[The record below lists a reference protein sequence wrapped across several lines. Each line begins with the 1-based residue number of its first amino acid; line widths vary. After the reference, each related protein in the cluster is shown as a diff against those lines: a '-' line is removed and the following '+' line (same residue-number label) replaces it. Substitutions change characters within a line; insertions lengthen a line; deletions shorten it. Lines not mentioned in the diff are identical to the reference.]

1 MKKPALLQPV
11 LLVLS
16 LLLISSLYGNFS
28 SAYAQESFILLRPK
42 PDMVIT
48 EVEGENYVFIERHSS
63 SYLDDRPINRTY
75 YGTLVGELAEEVDRR
90 ETLYQLCRKVF
101 EDRCLPI
108 LEETVG
114 LKYWDCYSGTDED
127 PPAIYIGLYKPTEE
141 QMRAIVDMWD
151 EMVWSEV
158 VDWLGEAWGEEEV
171 EKRRLVVK
179 FYEAFS
185 HLGMMQKV
193 NKTLE
198 LLERNLPDELKHL
211 NGLELSYGW
220 APAPA
225 WVVVQV
231 VYGNAT
237 DHVSRELAITVV
249 KAVREFI
256 GYDIP
261 IALEFFKKIRLETD
275 LLVRPPY
282 EEPHLR
288 ANIVIAVVIAAPS
301 LITITLLSKRKR
313 IKMRLKRRSS
323 KRKRREVS

>member
-1 MKKPALLQPV
+1 MLTIYDVWGVLEMKKPAPLQPP

-16 LLLISSLYGNFS
+16 LLLISSLYGSFS

-48 EVEGENYVFIERHSS
+48 EVEGENYVFIERYSF

-101 EDRCLPI
+101 ENRCLPI

-114 LKYWDCYSGTDED
+114 LKYWDCYPGTDED

-151 EMVWSEV
+151 EMVWGEV

-185 HLGMMQKV
+185 HLGMMQKIDE
-193 NKTLE
+193 TLE
-198 LLERNLPDELKHL
+198 LLERSLPDELKHL

-220 APAPA
+220 APAA
-225 WVVVQV
+225 GWIVVQA
-231 VYGNAT
+231 VYGNVA

-249 KAVREFI
+249 EAVREFI
-256 GYDIP
+256 GYDIS
-261 IALEFFKKIRLETD
+261 IALEFFKTKPPIEPD
-275 LLVRPPY
+275 LLVRPLY
-282 EEPHLR
+282 EEPYLG
-288 ANIVIAVVIAAPS
+288 ANIVIAVAIAIPS
-301 LITITLLSKRKR
+301 LITITLLSKRK
-313 IKMRLKRRSS
+313 KD
-323 KRKRREVS
+323 